1 MPIVTSLIVL
11 PILGALLLFLVRDD
25 EANEGLIRNIA
36 LGVSLVVFAVTLLLW
51 LRFDPTS
58 SDFQFVERHAW
69 IPAFG
74 VSYAVGVDGITL
86 FLIVLTGFLTPIA
99 LLCSWE

>member
-58 SDFQFVERHAW
+58 ADFQFVERHAW
-69 IPAFG
+69 IPLYPARFRTRYG
-74 VSYAVGVDGITL
+74 CGSEYR
-86 FLIVLTGFLTPIA
+86 
-99 LLCSWE
+99 